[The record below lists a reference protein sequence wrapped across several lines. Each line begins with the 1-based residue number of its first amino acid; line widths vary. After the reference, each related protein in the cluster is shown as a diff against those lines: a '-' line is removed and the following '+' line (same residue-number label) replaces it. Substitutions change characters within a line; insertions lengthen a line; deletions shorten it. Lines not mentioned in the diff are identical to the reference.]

1 MGNSLAV
8 SINQEFKK
16 NRNSFDLKNN
26 EIKCM
31 RFSEQFNLIGTK
43 WFIYLQENSSDRIYV
58 EPIHASELTFQYN
71 YEQTA

>member
-1 MGNSLAV
+1 MFYCSIVWCHARPEKQKNSMGNSLAV

-16 NRNSFDLKNN
+16 NRNSFDLKNK

-43 WFIYLQENSSDRIYV
+43 WFIYLQENSHLR
-58 EPIHASELTFQYN
+58 
-71 YEQTA
+71 